1 MLLHRVVEIDPDD
14 PDTVEVPFAG
24 PSVCAGFPSPA
35 DDFQEEAVSL
45 PRWIA
50 PNPPA
55 TYLWRV
61 HGVSVIGAGIHDGDI
76 VVVDRSLRPVP
87 GDVVLAIIDGVAS
100 LKRYRREG
108 ARAVLAFDNPDL
120 PAEPIEDIGE
130 ATVWGVVSTNLRLL
144 RPLRRVRG

>member
-1 MLLHRVVEIDPDD
+1 MLLHRVDELDPDD
-14 PDTVEVPFAG
+14 PDTVEIPFAG

-55 TYLWRV
+55 TFLWRV
-61 HGVSVIGAGIHDGDI
+61 SGVSVINAGIHDGDI
-76 VVVDRSLRPVP
+76 VVVDRSLRPVS
-87 GDVVLAIIDGVAS
+87 GHVVLAIIDGVPS
-100 LKRYRREG
+100 LKRYRVERG
-108 ARAVLAFDNPDL
+108 RPMLAFDNPDL

-130 ATVWGVVSTNLRLL
+130 ATVWGVVRINLRLL
-144 RPLRRVRG
+144 IPLGGPRH